1 MCKNRI
7 LIIENQKS
15 QFKEIR
21 TKLCQD
27 FTVFPEVDDFVKIAD
42 WARISLTKRYDY
54 AEQRYPGKRRRQA
67 TQDIADYINDKEIDV
82 ILIDHVLVGHHSGE
96 NGIHLARKL
105 KDLEIEQPIIFL
117 SRNEKNK
124 ESVKE
129 DLEKES
135 ITDPIWVEKGYAGQG
150 IGDNWYFKKNVVEKI
165 KECIGQSINLLF
177 DKLVN
182 SELGNDS
189 IEEINGL
196 RGKHLNNIQKKQL
209 KNFCAQNLANKTKN
223 DLKELIN
230 ELKNGQ

>member
-1 MCKNRI
+1 MCKDRI

-21 TKLCQD
+21 TKLCPD
-27 FTVFPEVDDFVKIAD
+27 FTVFPEVENFVKFAD
-42 WARISLTKRYDY
+42 WARISLTKRYDN
-54 AEQRYPGKRRRQA
+54 AEQQDPGKRRRQA
-67 TQDIADYINDKEIDV
+67 TRDIADYINDKEIDV

-150 IGDNWYFKKNVVEKI
+150 IGDDWYFKKNVVEKI

-182 SELGNDS
+182 SALGSDYR
-189 IEEINGL
+189 EKINNL
-196 RGKHLNNIQKKQL
+196 RERPLSNLQKKQL
-209 KNFCAQNLANKTKN
+209 KNFCAQNFATKEIK
-223 DLKELIN
+223 DLEELIN
-230 ELKNGQ
+230 DLKNGQ